1 MNNRLGVG
9 HDRHHSTPEQ
19 GNHSNN
25 PGGITISNVLAAP
38 PPWSRLA
45 AINCVSRAQGGAD
58 FYNAIESQGR
68 HVAIM
73 NTVDEFRK
81 LFPFVFNGEKIEITY
96 WTGTPRHSKNL
107 FQINIKNNDILL
119 YVKESNRSPG
129 FWGLTKHQ
137 IDRLNNSQVRWFAVL
152 LFKKNDA
159 GYVLSSK
166 EVDCKIQDGSFE
178 LSSDGDYKVNERMD
192 LNSSMVFRGIKNL
205 LNYFCIDD
213 AK

>member
-1 MNNRLGVG
+1 
-9 HDRHHSTPEQ
+9 
-19 GNHSNN
+19 
-25 PGGITISNVLAAP
+25 
-38 PPWSRLA
+38 
-45 AINCVSRAQGGAD
+45 
-58 FYNAIESQGR
+58 
-68 HVAIM
+68 M

-107 FQINIKNNDILL
+107 FQINIKKNDILL

-166 EVDCKIQDGSFE
+166 EIDCKIQDGSFE
-178 LSSDGDYKVNERMD
+178 LSDDGDYKVNERMD

-205 LNYFCIDD
+205 LYYFYSNDE
-213 AK
+213 K